1 MNSAADIWAK
11 VLSLMEREMTSTTIN
26 TWFDDVEAVTLSKD
40 TFVLASPVEFK
51 REIIKDRYL
60 SMVASALKELFSA
73 DFEVVIIPPEGKGLY
88 TTGATRSDFL
98 PGSDEYTFD
107 RFVVGSSNKFAHA
120 AAQAVADNPGESYN
134 PLFIYGDSGLGKT
147 HLLYAV
153 AHAIHKKRPDYRI
166 TYIKGD
172 AFTNELVR
180 AIREGKNQEFREKY
194 RNSDVFLMDDV
205 HFIAGRESTQEEMF
219 HTFNALYERHRQ
231 IIFTS
236 DRPPKELLRLEDRLK
251 TRFEWGLLADIKK
264 PEYETRLAIVKN
276 KAIRMGVDLPE
287 PVLSYI
293 AENITENVRQLEGT
307 VKKILALQELMGKK
321 VDISTVIRA
330 VRDMFRDKSDILPS
344 PDLIIQEVA
353 KFYSI
358 DEEAI
363 RGQSRMKETN
373 SARQIAMYIIR
384 NMTNLSLSDIG
395 QEFKRD
401 HTTVLHAINRIDEQ
415 AKRDNELSEIIKDI
429 RANVNQ
435 RLE

>member
-11 VLSLMEREMTSTTIN
+11 VLSLMERDMTSTTIN
-26 TWFDDVEAVTLSKD
+26 TWFDDVEAVALGKD
-40 TFVLASPVEFK
+40 QFVLASPVEFK
-51 REIIKDRYL
+51 RDIIKERYL
-60 SMVASALKELFSA
+60 SFVSSALKELFSA
-73 DFEVVIIPPEGKGLY
+73 EFEVLIIPPEGKILY
-88 TTGATRSDFL
+88 TGATSKSDFL
-98 PGSDEYTFD
+98 PGTEEYTFD

-153 AHAIHKKRPDYRI
+153 AHFIHKKHPDYRI

-219 HTFNALYERHRQ
+219 HTFNALYERQRQ

-358 DEEAI
+358 EENAI

-373 SARQIAMYIIR
+373 TARQIAMYIIR
-384 NMTNLSLSDIG
+384 NMTNLSLTDIG

>member
-11 VLSLMEREMTSTTIN
+11 VLSLMERNMTSTTIN
-26 TWFDDVEAVTLSKD
+26 TWFDDVEAITLNKD
-40 TFVLASPVEFK
+40 QFILASPTEFK
-51 REIIKDRYL
+51 RDIIKERYVPY
-60 SMVASALKELFSA
+60 VAGALKELFSA
-73 DFEVVIIPPEGKGLY
+73 DFEVIVIPPEGKSLY
-88 TTGATRSDFL
+88 TGGAAKSDFL
-98 PGSDEYTFD
+98 PGTDEYTFE

-153 AHAIHKKRPDYRI
+153 AHTIHKKFPSFRI

-219 HTFNALYERHRQ
+219 HTFNALYERQRQ

-321 VDISTVIRA
+321 VDINTVIRA

-353 KFYSI
+353 KFYTI
-358 DEEAI
+358 DEDAI

-373 SARQIAMYIIR
+373 TARQIAMYIIR
-384 NMTNLSLSDIG
+384 NMTNLSLTDIG